1 MTKYIK
7 PNEAANALGV
17 CLRTLRRWEAEGK
30 IKTVRTPS
38 GQRRYDIEAFIKRES
53 EPSGGRATVIYAR
66 VSTRPQK
73 ADLDRQVE
81 RLSAL
86 YPGAEV
92 VKEVGGGLNLRRKG
106 LVTLLGRVLR
116 SDVGVI
122 VVAHKDRLARF
133 GFDIIEWLCEQFD
146 CKIVVLN
153 QISLSPHAELVQ
165 DLVSILHSFSSRLYS
180 IRRLENQIK
189 KELQDEAETQQKGEN
204 TAEQDAKNPSLSRIG
219 TSQKVEV
226 LAVCSEVL
234 LQSSDFNFEKRREG
248 N

>member
-1 MTKYIK
+1 MAKYVK
-7 PNEAANALGV
+7 PNEAANTLGV
-17 CLRTLRRWEAEGK
+17 CLRTLRRWEQEGK
-30 IKTVRTPS
+30 IKAVRTPS
-38 GQRRYDIEAFIKRES
+38 GQRRYDIETFIKKES
-53 EPSGGRATVIYAR
+53 EPNTGRATVIYAR

-86 YPGAEV
+86 YPGAIV

-116 SDVGVI
+116 GDIAVI

-146 CKIVVLN
+146 CQIVVLN
-153 QISLSPHAELVQ
+153 QVSLSPHAELVQ
-165 DLVSILHSFSSRLYS
+165 DILAILHSFSSRLYT

-189 KELQDEAETQQKGEN
+189 QELQAETETQKEAES
-204 TAEQDAKNPSLSRIG
+204 AP
-219 TSQKVEV
+219 
-226 LAVCSEVL
+226 
-234 LQSSDFNFEKRREG
+234 
-248 N
+248 

>member
-1 MTKYIK
+1 MAKYVK
-7 PNEAANALGV
+7 PKVAANTLGV
-17 CLRTLRRWEAEGK
+17 CLRTLRRWEANGN
-30 IKTVRTPS
+30 ISTVKTPS
-38 GQRRYDIEAFIKRES
+38 GQRRYDIEKFIKQES
-53 EPSGGRATVIYAR
+53 EPDSRRATVVYAR

-92 VKEVGGGLNLRRKG
+92 VKEVGGGLNFRRKG
-106 LVTLLGRVLR
+106 LINLLGRVLR
-116 SDVGVI
+116 GDIAII

-165 DLVSILHSFSSRLYS
+165 DIVAILHSFSSRLYS

-189 KELQDEAETQQKGEN
+189 QELQVESEAQKEAEKVAQQN
-204 TAEQDAKNPSLSRIG
+204 T
-219 TSQKVEV
+219 
-226 LAVCSEVL
+226 
-234 LQSSDFNFEKRREG
+234 
-248 N
+248 

>member
-1 MTKYIK
+1 MVSHNTNMAKYVK
-7 PNEAANALGV
+7 PNEAANTLGV

-30 IKTVRTPS
+30 INTIKTPS
-38 GQRRYDIEAFIKRES
+38 GQRRYDIEKFIKKES
-53 EPSGGRATVIYAR
+53 EPEGGRATVIYAR

-86 YPGAEV
+86 YPGAEI

-106 LVTLLGRVLR
+106 LITLLGRVLLR
-116 SDVGVI
+116 DIAVI

-153 QISLSPHAELVQ
+153 QVSLSPHAELVQ
-165 DLVSILHSFSSRLYS
+165 DIVAILHSFSSRLYS
-180 IRRLENQIK
+180 IRRIENQIK
-189 KELQDEAETQQKGEN
+189 KELQAETETQKEGESA
-204 TAEQDAKNPSLSRIG
+204 T
-219 TSQKVEV
+219 
-226 LAVCSEVL
+226 
-234 LQSSDFNFEKRREG
+234 
-248 N
+248 

>member
-1 MTKYIK
+1 MAKYVK
-7 PNEAANALGV
+7 PNEAANTLGV
-17 CLRTLRRWEAEGK
+17 CLRTLRRWEANGN
-30 IKTVRTPS
+30 ISTVKTPS
-38 GQRRYDIEAFIKRES
+38 GQRRYDIEKFIKKES
-53 EPSGGRATVIYAR
+53 EPDSGRATVVYAR

-81 RLSAL
+81 RLSTL

-106 LVTLLGRVLR
+106 LINILGRVLR
-116 SDVGVI
+116 GDIAII

-165 DLVSILHSFSSRLYS
+165 DIVAILHSFSSRLYS

-189 KELQDEAETQQKGEN
+189 QELQVESKAQEGEEVTQQN
-204 TAEQDAKNPSLSRIG
+204 T
-219 TSQKVEV
+219 
-226 LAVCSEVL
+226 
-234 LQSSDFNFEKRREG
+234 
-248 N
+248 

>member
-1 MTKYIK
+1 MAKYVK
-7 PNEAANALGV
+7 PNEAANTLGI
-17 CLRTLRRWEAEGK
+17 CLRTLRRWEQEGK
-30 IKTVRTPS
+30 IKAVRTPS
-38 GQRRYDIEAFIKRES
+38 GQRRYDIETFIKKES
-53 EPSGGRATVIYAR
+53 EPDTGRATVIYAR

-86 YPGAEV
+86 YPGAIV

-116 SDVGVI
+116 GDIAVI

-146 CKIVVLN
+146 CQIVVLN
-153 QISLSPHAELVQ
+153 QVSLSPQAELVQ
-165 DLVSILHSFSSRLYS
+165 DIVAILHSFSSRLYS

-189 KELQDEAETQQKGEN
+189 QELQAETETQKEAES
-204 TAEQDAKNPSLSRIG
+204 AP
-219 TSQKVEV
+219 
-226 LAVCSEVL
+226 
-234 LQSSDFNFEKRREG
+234 
-248 N
+248 

>member
-1 MTKYIK
+1 MAIHNTNMAKYVK
-7 PNEAANALGV
+7 PNEAANTLGV

-30 IKTVRTPS
+30 INTIKTPS
-38 GQRRYDIEAFIKRES
+38 GQRRYDIEKFIKKES
-53 EPSGGRATVIYAR
+53 EPEGGRATVIYAR

-86 YPGAEV
+86 YPGAEI

-106 LVTLLGRVLR
+106 LITLLGRVLR
-116 SDVGVI
+116 GDIAII

-165 DLVSILHSFSSRLYS
+165 DIVAILHSFSSRLYS

-189 KELQDEAETQQKGEN
+189 QELQVESKAQEGEEIAQQN
-204 TAEQDAKNPSLSRIG
+204 T
-219 TSQKVEV
+219 
-226 LAVCSEVL
+226 
-234 LQSSDFNFEKRREG
+234 
-248 N
+248 

>member
-1 MTKYIK
+1 MGSTKEK
-7 PNEAANALGV
+7 SVPLK
-17 CLRTLRRWEAEGK
+17 RHQGK
-30 IKTVRTPS
+30 DGTRLKSSSRKSHQP
-38 GQRRYDIEAFIKRES
+38 D
-53 EPSGGRATVIYAR
+53 GGRATVVYAR

-81 RLSAL
+81 RLSAI

-106 LVTLLGRVLR
+106 LIALLGRVLR
-116 SDVGVI
+116 GDIAII

-165 DLVSILHSFSSRLYS
+165 DIVAILHSFSSRLDS

-189 KELQDEAETQQKGEN
+189 EELQVETKAQNTEGQAE
-204 TAEQDAKNPSLSRIG
+204 
-219 TSQKVEV
+219 
-226 LAVCSEVL
+226 
-234 LQSSDFNFEKRREG
+234 
-248 N
+248 

>member
-1 MTKYIK
+1 MAKYVK
-7 PNEAANALGV
+7 PNEAANTLGV

-30 IKTVRTPS
+30 INTIKTPS
-38 GQRRYDIEAFIKRES
+38 GQRRYDIEKFIKKES
-53 EPSGGRATVIYAR
+53 EPEGGRATVIYAR

-86 YPGAEV
+86 YPGAEI

-106 LVTLLGRVLR
+106 LITLLGRVLLR
-116 SDVGVI
+116 DIAVI

-153 QISLSPHAELVQ
+153 QVSLSPHAELVQ
-165 DLVSILHSFSSRLYS
+165 DIVAILHSFSSRLYS
-180 IRRLENQIK
+180 IRRIENQIK
-189 KELQDEAETQQKGEN
+189 KELQAETETQKEGESA
-204 TAEQDAKNPSLSRIG
+204 T
-219 TSQKVEV
+219 
-226 LAVCSEVL
+226 
-234 LQSSDFNFEKRREG
+234 
-248 N
+248 

>member
-1 MTKYIK
+1 MAKYVK
-7 PNEAANALGV
+7 PNEAANTLGV
-17 CLRTLRRWEAEGK
+17 CLRTLRRWEANGN
-30 IKTVRTPS
+30 ISTVKTPS
-38 GQRRYDIEAFIKRES
+38 GQRRYDIEKFIKKES
-53 EPSGGRATVIYAR
+53 EPDSRRATVVYAR

-81 RLSAL
+81 RLSTL

-106 LVTLLGRVLR
+106 LINILGRVLR
-116 SDVGVI
+116 GDIAII

-165 DLVSILHSFSSRLYS
+165 DIVAILHSFSSRLYS

-189 KELQDEAETQQKGEN
+189 QELQVESKAQEGEEVAQQN
-204 TAEQDAKNPSLSRIG
+204 T
-219 TSQKVEV
+219 
-226 LAVCSEVL
+226 
-234 LQSSDFNFEKRREG
+234 
-248 N
+248 

>member
-1 MTKYIK
+1 MAKYVK
-7 PNEAANALGV
+7 PNEAANTLGV
-17 CLRTLRRWEAEGK
+17 CLRTLRRWEANGN
-30 IKTVRTPS
+30 ISTVKTPS
-38 GQRRYDIEAFIKRES
+38 GQRRYDIEKFIKKES
-53 EPSGGRATVIYAR
+53 EPDSGRATVVYAR

-81 RLSAL
+81 RLSTL

-106 LVTLLGRVLR
+106 LINILGRVLR
-116 SDVGVI
+116 GDIAII

-165 DLVSILHSFSSRLYS
+165 DIVAILHSFSSRLYS

-189 KELQDEAETQQKGEN
+189 QELQVESEAQEGEEVAQQN
-204 TAEQDAKNPSLSRIG
+204 T
-219 TSQKVEV
+219 
-226 LAVCSEVL
+226 
-234 LQSSDFNFEKRREG
+234 
-248 N
+248 

>member
-1 MTKYIK
+1 MAKYVK
-7 PNEAANALGV
+7 PNEAANTLGV
-17 CLRTLRRWEAEGK
+17 CLRTLRRWEQEGK
-30 IKTVRTPS
+30 IKAVRTPS
-38 GQRRYDIEAFIKRES
+38 GQRRYDIETFIKKES
-53 EPSGGRATVIYAR
+53 EPDTGRATVIYAR

-86 YPGAEV
+86 YPGAIV

-116 SDVGVI
+116 GDIAVI

-146 CKIVVLN
+146 CQIVVLN
-153 QISLSPHAELVQ
+153 QVSLSPQAELVQ
-165 DLVSILHSFSSRLYS
+165 DIVAILHSFSSRLYS

-189 KELQDEAETQQKGEN
+189 QELQAETETQKEAES
-204 TAEQDAKNPSLSRIG
+204 AP
-219 TSQKVEV
+219 
-226 LAVCSEVL
+226 
-234 LQSSDFNFEKRREG
+234 
-248 N
+248 

>member
-1 MTKYIK
+1 MAKYVK
-7 PNEAANALGV
+7 PNEAANTLGV
-17 CLRTLRRWEAEGK
+17 CLRTLRRWEQEGK
-30 IKTVRTPS
+30 IKAVRTPS
-38 GQRRYDIEAFIKRES
+38 GQRRYDIETFIKKES
-53 EPSGGRATVIYAR
+53 EPNTGRATVIYAR

-86 YPGAEV
+86 YPGAIV

-116 SDVGVI
+116 GDIAVI

-146 CKIVVLN
+146 CQIVVLN
-153 QISLSPHAELVQ
+153 QVSLSPRAELVQ
-165 DLVSILHSFSSRLYS
+165 DIVAILHSFSSRLYS

-189 KELQDEAETQQKGEN
+189 QELQAETETQKEAES
-204 TAEQDAKNPSLSRIG
+204 AP
-219 TSQKVEV
+219 
-226 LAVCSEVL
+226 
-234 LQSSDFNFEKRREG
+234 
-248 N
+248 